1 MSGARGGS
9 SVRGT
14 VVFAGYGWQLAG
26 TIIVPAGTMIR
37 VPRPHDGRLLD
48 YHGSMIERTGVVPGE
63 LLTEGYWPGMAAPNL
78 WLAPPDERLVTMA
91 TSITVTAPTPLSALL
106 EPDMGACIWAAC
118 SRSR

>member
-1 MSGARGGS
+1 MTGSRGS
-9 SVRGT
+9 SVHGT

-26 TIIVPAGTMIR
+26 SIIVPAGTMIR
-37 VPRPHDGRLLD
+37 GPRPHDGRLLD
-48 YHGSMIERTGVVPGE
+48 YHGRLIERTGVVPRE

-91 TSITVTAPTPLSALL
+91 TSVTVTAPTPLSALL

-118 SRSR
+118 TRSR